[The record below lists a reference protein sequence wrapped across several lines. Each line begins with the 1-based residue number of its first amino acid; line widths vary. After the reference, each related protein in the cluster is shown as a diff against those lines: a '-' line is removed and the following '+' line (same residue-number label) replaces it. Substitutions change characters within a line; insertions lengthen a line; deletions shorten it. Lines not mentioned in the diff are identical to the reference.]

1 MRGEIMFDIKK
12 IEFWFIV
19 GSQDLYG
26 EETLKQVAEHARIM
40 AEEFDRD
47 LVIPGKMVLKPVAK
61 SPEGIRKLFEEAVST
76 PACAGIITWMH
87 TFSPSKMW
95 IGGLGINKKPIL
107 HLHTQFNRDIPWASI
122 DMDFMNLNQSAHGDR
137 EHGYIYARMR
147 LPRKVV
153 VGFWQDPEVRR
164 RIAVWMRAAAA
175 RHDGE
180 RSVVLRLGDNMRE
193 VAVTE
198 GDKVEAQIKF
208 GWQVNTWGI
217 GDLAE
222 RFNEVSD
229 EIAEKIVGEYE
240 ASYEIAPELRN
251 PGKGRTAVMEQ
262 AKIETALAGMMAA
275 EHAGAFTTTFQD
287 LHGLPQL
294 PGLACQRFMERGFGF
309 GAEGDWKHAMLV
321 RAAKVMAMGLP
332 GGVSFMEDYTYHFEP
347 GREAALGAHMLE
359 VCPSIAE
366 GKPRIEVHPLG
377 IGGKA
382 PPARMVFDAVPG
394 SAVLATLV
402 DLGNRFRMIVNEIE
416 TIRIADVAPR
426 GAAALPKLPVAR
438 VLWRPWPTMRD
449 AAESWII
456 AGGAH
461 HSVYSSALTAE
472 YFRDWA
478 EMAGIEFVLINRET
492 KPARLRDELRWAE
505 AYWSGRRS

>member
-1 MRGEIMFDIKK
+1 MVDLKK
-12 IEFWFIV
+12 YEFWFIV

-40 AEEFDRD
+40 AEDFAGDAA
-47 LVIPGKMVLKPVAK
+47 LPGTVVLKPVAK
-61 SPEGIRKLFEEAVST
+61 SPSGIRKLFEEANAA
-76 PACAGIITWMH
+76 PNCAGIITWMH

-95 IGGLGINKKPIL
+95 VLGLGINKKPLL

-147 LPRKVV
+147 LNRKVV
-153 VGFWQDPEVRR
+153 AGYWQAEEPRR
-164 RIAVWMRAAAA
+164 RIGIWMRAAAA
-175 RHDGE
+175 RLDGIN
-180 RSVVLRLGDNMRE
+180 SVVLRLGDNMRE

-217 GDLAE
+217 GDLAA
-222 RFNEVSD
+222 RYNKISD
-229 EIAEKIVGEYE
+229 AAAEELFREYG
-240 ASYEIAPELRN
+240 AAYELAANLRE
-251 PGKGRTAVMEQ
+251 PGPARTAVLEQ
-262 AKIETALAGMMAA
+262 AKIELALKEFLEE

-294 PGLACQRFMERGFGF
+294 PGLAPQRLMEQGYGF
-309 GAEGDWKHAMLV
+309 GAEGDWKQAMLV
-321 RAAKVMAMGLP
+321 RAAKVMAAGLP

-347 GREAALGAHMLE
+347 QNEAALGAHMLE
-359 VCPSIAE
+359 VCPSIAG

-382 PPARMVFDAVPG
+382 DPARLVFDAAPG
-394 SAVLATLV
+394 AAVLATVV
-402 DLGNRFRMIVNEIE
+402 DLGDRLRMIVNEVE
-416 TIRIADVAPR
+416 TINIDHDM
-426 GAAALPKLPVAR
+426 PKLPVAR
-438 VLWRPWPTMRD
+438 ALWKPYPSLRD

-461 HSVYSSALTAE
+461 HSAYAPALSSE

-478 EMAGIEFVLINRET
+478 EMMDIEFVLIDKDT
-492 KPARLRDELRWAE
+492 KPVRLQDELRWGE
-505 AYWSGRRS
+505 AYWRGR

>member
-1 MRGEIMFDIKK
+1 MLNLKK
-12 IEFWFIV
+12 FEFWFIV

-26 EETLKQVAEHARIM
+26 DETLAMVAEHARIM
-40 AEEFDRD
+40 ADELNKDSA
-47 LVIPGKMVLKPVAK
+47 IPCTVLLKPVAK
-61 SPEGIRKLFEEAVST
+61 SADGIRKIFEEANADSR
-76 PACAGIITWMH
+76 CAGIITWMH

-95 IGGLGINKKPIL
+95 IGGLRGNKKPLL
-107 HLHTQFNRDIPWASI
+107 HLHTQFNRDIPWAGI

-153 VGFWQDPEVRR
+153 AGFWQDADVRR

-175 RHDGE
+175 RSDGMY
-180 RSVVLRLGDNMRE
+180 STVLRLGDNMRE

-222 RFNEVSD
+222 RFRKISD
-229 EIAEKIVGEYE
+229 GEAEKLAGEYE
-240 ASYEIAPELRN
+240 AAYELSQELRK
-251 PGKGRTAVMEQ
+251 PGKERTAMLEQ
-262 AKIETALAGMMAA
+262 AKIEIALAGILEA

-294 PGLACQRFMERGFGF
+294 PGLACQRLMEQGYGFG
-309 GAEGDWKHAMLV
+309 GEGDWKQSMLV
-321 RAAKVMAMGLP
+321 RAAKVMAAGLP

-382 PPARMVFDAVPG
+382 PPARMVFDAAPG
-394 SAVLATLV
+394 PAVLATMV
-402 DLGNRFRMIVNEIE
+402 DLGDRFRMIVNEIE
-416 TIRIADVAPR
+416 TIKIENAM
-426 GAAALPKLPVAR
+426 PKLPVAR
-438 VLWRPWPTMRD
+438 ALWKPYPTLRD
-449 AAESWII
+449 AAEAWII
-456 AGGAH
+456 SGGAH

-478 EMAGIEFVLINRET
+478 EMSGIEFVLIGKET
-492 KPARLRDELRWAE
+492 KPVKLLDELRWAE
-505 AYWSGRRS
+505 AYWSGR

>member
-1 MRGEIMFDIKK
+1 MFDLKK

-26 EETLKQVAEHARIM
+26 EETLKQVEDHARIM
-40 AEEFDRD
+40 ANEFDRD
-47 LVIPGKMVLKPVAK
+47 PAIPCAVVLKPVAK
-61 SPEGIRKLFEEAVST
+61 SPEEIRKLFGEANAVSS
-76 PACAGIITWMH
+76 CAGIITWMH

-107 HLHTQFNRDIPWASI
+107 HLHTQFNRDIPWSSI

-147 LPRKVV
+147 LPRKVIA
-153 VGFWQDPEVRR
+153 GFWQDGEVRR

-175 RHDGE
+175 RYDGIH
-180 RSVVLRLGDNMRE
+180 SVVLRLGDNMRE

-222 RFNEVSD
+222 RFNKVSD
-229 EIAEKIVGEYE
+229 GDAEKTLREYE
-240 ASYEIAPELRN
+240 AAYDLAPELRS
-251 PGKGRTAVMEQ
+251 PGKGRTAVAEQ
-262 AKIETALAGMMAA
+262 AKIEIALTSMLEA

-294 PGLACQRFMERGFGF
+294 PGLACQRLMEKGYGFAG
-309 GAEGDWKHAMLV
+309 EGDWKQSMLV
-321 RAAKVMAMGLP
+321 RAAKVMAGGLP

-347 GREAALGAHMLE
+347 GQEAALGAHMLE

-382 PPARMVFDAVPG
+382 DPARMVFDAASG
-394 SAVLATLV
+394 SAVLATLI
-402 DLGNRFRMIVNEIE
+402 DLGDRFRMIVNEVETVKIE
-416 TIRIADVAPR
+416 YKM
-426 GAAALPKLPVAR
+426 PKLPVAR
-438 VLWRPWPTMRD
+438 ALWKPWPNMRD

-461 HSVYSSALTAE
+461 HSVYTSALSAE

-478 EMAGIEFVLINRET
+478 EMSGVEFVLIGKDT
-492 KPARLRDELRWAE
+492 KPARLLDELRWVE
-505 AYWSGRRS
+505 AYRWDR